1 LPQSMAQIEGLV
13 QKIEALPDPEARAS
27 ALSLVQALMEFHG
40 TGLDR
45 MMEIVAD
52 SKEGGYAVFDRFAA
66 DDLVGSLLLLYGLH
80 PHPLETRVMQALDKV
95 RPYLDSHGG
104 NVELLEIKDGV
115 VRLRM
120 QGSCKSCPSS
130 SLTLKLAIE
139 EAIYAAAPDVVT
151 IEAEGVSE
159 PAVSKSGFVQIGKS
173 AVATGND
180 GNGNGD
186 HGQEKHSWKDVDE
199 LASLA
204 QSSVRL
210 LDVGGRSILFCR
222 LGETFY
228 AYGKDCPGCGQ
239 ALQGAQLELTNLVC
253 PHCRQQYDVI
263 RAGRGLDQPA
273 LHLEPFPL
281 LFEQGRARVAL
292 PAE

>member
-1 LPQSMAQIEGLV
+1 MEKIEGLIR
-13 QKIEALPDPEARAS
+13 KIETLPDPEARAS
-27 ALSLVQALMEFHG
+27 AVALIQALLEFHG
-40 TGLDR
+40 GGLER
-45 MMEIVAD
+45 MMEIIAE
-52 SKEGGYAVFDRFAA
+52 SGEGGYAVFDRFAA

-80 PHPLETRVMQALDKV
+80 PLPLETRVTQALDKV

-104 NVELLEIKDGV
+104 NVELLGITDGV

-139 EAIYAAAPDVVT
+139 EAIYAAAPDVVN
-151 IEAEGVSE
+151 IEAEGVE
-159 PAVSKSGFVQIGKS
+159 EQAPVAKSGFVQIGKS
-173 AVATGND
+173 TPSN
-180 GNGNGD
+180 GNGNGN
-186 HGQEKHSWKDVDE
+186 HRAVKDAWQDVE
-199 LASLA
+199 LASLP
-204 QSSVRL
+204 QSSIRL
-210 LDVGGRSILFCR
+210 IEVGGRSILFCR

-228 AYGKDCPGCGQ
+228 AYGKECPGCGQ
-239 ALQGAQLELTNLVC
+239 LLQGAHLELTNLVC

-263 RAGRGLDQPA
+263 RAGRGLDQPS

-292 PAE
+292 PPR